1 MTKIE
6 REKTINDGLDG
17 FLEDCDKTARCT
29 DPAFLQLFGVKYDDD
44 VAIKA
49 SKTQTEINNKTSFY
63 QLTSPEV
70 IKQTL
75 THLFVDSRIA
85 KLLLDTLTPLN

>member
-44 VAIKA
+44 DVAIKA
-49 SKTQTEINNKTSFY
+49 SNTQTEIINKTSFY

-75 THLFVDSRIA
+75 THLFVDSRLA
-85 KLLLDTLTPLN
+85 K